1 MTLHDTTVYLRQ
13 MLDFAKEAVAFSDR
27 HTQADLDS
35 NRMLNLALV
44 HLLELIGEAANRVPR
59 EQQAKYPHLP
69 WSQMIAMRHRLVHGY
84 DVINLDIVWNVVTQ
98 DLPPLA
104 EQLENILSTVDET

>member
-13 MLDFAKEAVAFSDR
+13 MLDFAKEAVAFSEG
-27 HTQADLDS
+27 HTRADLDN

-59 EQQAKYPHLP
+59 EQQAQYPNLP
-69 WSQMIAMRHRLVHGY
+69 WSQMIAMRHRLIHGY
-84 DVINLDIVWNVVTQ
+84 DVINLNIVWNVVTQ
-98 DLPPLA
+98 DLPPLV
-104 EQLENILSTVDET
+104 EQLENILSTGAET